1 MIRALL
7 LLFAT
12 LVAAPPGGAT
22 EPGGLP
28 PAVQQ
33 ALKAAGIPSQ
43 AVAVVVRPV
52 DSEKASVRHRG
63 DAAMNPASLM
73 KLVVTTAGLE
83 LLGPAYTWRTE
94 ALADSVPD
102 SQGVLSGDLTLRGS
116 GDPKLT
122 YDRLWLLLRELRG
135 RGLREIRGDLVI
147 DRGAF
152 APIDHDPAAFDGK
165 LLRPYNV
172 GPDALL
178 FNFATLHLTLAPEQ
192 QTVRVLADPLPAGF
206 EIVNKLQLGENGACG
221 DWRERLEARLTPS
234 RLTLSGSY
242 PRSCGEK
249 RWHLAGLANG
259 PLLHG
264 VFTRLWRELGGEF
277 SGQLRDRAAPAS
289 AILLAAS
296 ESPPLG
302 ELVRDI
308 NKYSNNVMARQ
319 LFLTLGRQ
327 VGEGPPRADAP
338 PVGGSEPGLRA
349 RGANKVGEGPPRADA
364 PPVGGSEPGLRARG
378 ANVVGSGETALA
390 DKNIR
395 DWLAKK
401 GLEFP
406 ELVLDNGSG
415 LSRRERISADHLAQ
429 LLAAAWASPVMPEL
443 MASLPI
449 VALDGTAKKRYNGV
463 RYAGQAHL
471 KTGSLD
477 GVRGIAGY
485 LLDKGK
491 RRHIVVFIVNHPNAA
506 QAQPAFDALLDG
518 LWHGAF

>member
-7 LLFAT
+7 FLLAT

-22 EPGGLP
+22 EPRGLP

-33 ALKAAGIPSQ
+33 ALKAASIPPQ

-52 DSEKASVRHRG
+52 DGEKAVLRHRG
-63 DAAMNPASLM
+63 DAALNPASLM

-94 ALADSVPD
+94 ALADGAPD
-102 SQGVLSGDLTLRGS
+102 SQAVLAGDLYLRGS

-147 DRGAF
+147 DRTAF

-178 FNFATLHLTLAPEQ
+178 FNFATLHLTLVPEQ
-192 QTVRVLADPLPAGF
+192 QTVRVLAEPLPTDF

-249 RWHLAGLANG
+249 RWHLAGLSNG

-264 VFTRLWRELGGEF
+264 VFTRLWRELGGKF
-277 SGQLRDRAAPAS
+277 AGQLKEGTAPAG
-289 AILLAAS
+289 ALLLAAS

-319 LFLTLGRQ
+319 LFL
-327 VGEGPPRADAP
+327 
-338 PVGGSEPGLRA
+338 
-349 RGANKVGEGPPRADA
+349 KVGA
-364 PPVGGSEPGLRARG
+364 
-378 ANVVGSGETALA
+378 GETALA

-395 DWLAKK
+395 QWLANK
-401 GLEFP
+401 GLDFP

-415 LSRRERISADHLAQ
+415 LSRRERISADHLVE
-429 LLAAAWASPVMPEL
+429 LLAAAWASPIMPEL
-443 MASLPI
+443 IASLPI
-449 VALDGTAKKRYNGV
+449 VAHDGTAKKRYNGV

-471 KTGSLD
+471 KTGSLE

-485 LLDKGK
+485 LLDQSGK
-491 RRHIVVFIVNHPNAA
+491 RHIVVFIVNHPNAA

-518 LWHGAF
+518 LWHGAS